1 MQYMLLLCDADYAAF
16 EKTPKA
22 EAEKAYARIG
32 QWWDEKEHEG
42 VIAGGHQ
49 LQGPDKATTIRA
61 KNGKPV
67 VTDGPFIEA
76 KENIG
81 GYAIVNA
88 ADLDAA
94 IGVAKEWVALLP
106 GSLVEVRPL
115 VVREAGRM

>member
-1 MQYMLLLCDADYAAF
+1 MLLLCDADYEAF

-22 EAEKAYARIG
+22 EAEKAFARIG
-32 QWWDEKEHEG
+32 QWWDEQEHKG
-42 VIAGGHQ
+42 VITGGAQ

-61 KNGKPV
+61 RNGKPV

-94 IGVAKEWVALLP
+94 IGVAKEWVAMLP
-106 GSLVEVRPL
+106 GSFVEVRPL
-115 VVREAGRM
+115 VERQDGRM